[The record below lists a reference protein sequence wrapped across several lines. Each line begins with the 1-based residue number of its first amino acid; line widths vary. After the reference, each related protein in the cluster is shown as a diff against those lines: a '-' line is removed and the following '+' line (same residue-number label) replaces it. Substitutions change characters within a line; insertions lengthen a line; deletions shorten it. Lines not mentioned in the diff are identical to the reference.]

1 MTSSGIN
8 AAEVQPQKRKRI
20 TAPDD
25 IADCKKVRLTENT
38 DYSNMIKE
46 VDNRINTVETELI
59 ELEAALGIEVHPFI
73 FEAMNNCISR
83 NDEPKII
90 IKGLEKIKEDVDY
103 RLHHVSI
110 NQLKTKVQDNLYLK
124 NKFWLKEQSL
134 LKTLRILENHINN
147 FKLKIVGKE

>member
-1 MTSSGIN
+1 MASSRIN

-20 TAPDD
+20 SAQDD
-25 IADCKKVRLTENT
+25 IGNCKKVKLREDT
-38 DYSNMIKE
+38 DYSSLIHE
-46 VDNRINTVETELI
+46 VDNKINIAEAELL

-73 FEAMNNCISR
+73 FETMNNCLSR

-103 RLHHVSI
+103 RLHYVSI
-110 NQLKTKVQDNLYLK
+110 NQLKKKVQDNLYLK